1 VQTWLV
7 NGRLQNAIS
16 LDDRGLAYG
25 DGLFETIAWRRG
37 QPRFF
42 DRHLARLREG
52 CRRLDIPA
60 PPDAAIADE
69 IGIAAAGS
77 ERGTVK
83 IIVTRGCGRRG
94 YAWEADIVP
103 SRIVGFD
110 PAPAEGRPA
119 AGGASVVYCD
129 TPASCNPRLAGL
141 KTLNRLDNVIAR
153 AELRGRRA
161 EEGLMFD
168 DENRLVG
175 GTMSN
180 LFVVRNRELAT
191 PLLDRAGVRGVM
203 RDVVMERA
211 REAGIACREIGIA
224 RSFLESADEI
234 FLTNALTG
242 LRPVTL
248 CGSSRLEAGPVTAT
262 LRAAL
267 LECGVEECAA

>member
-1 VQTWLV
+1 MQTWLV
-7 NGRLQNAIS
+7 NGQLQNVIS

-25 DGLFETIAWRRG
+25 DGLFETIAWRQG
-37 QPRFF
+37 QPRFL

-52 CRRLDIPA
+52 CRRLDLPA
-60 PPDAAIADE
+60 PPAAAIADE
-69 IGIAAAGS
+69 IGLAAAS
-77 ERGTVK
+77 SQTGTVK

-94 YAWEADIVP
+94 YTWEAGIVP

-110 PAPAEGRPA
+110 PEPSIVRPP
-119 AGGASVVYCD
+119 AGGVSVVYCD
-129 TPASCNPRLAGL
+129 TPASRNPRLAGL

-153 AELRGRRA
+153 AELRARSA
-161 EEGLMFD
+161 DEGLMFD
-168 DENRLVG
+168 DEARLVG

-180 LFVVRNRELAT
+180 LFVVHNRELAT
-191 PLLDRAGVRGVM
+191 PALDRAGVRGVM

-211 REAGIACREIGIA
+211 REAGIACREISIA

-248 CGSSRLEAGPVTAT
+248 CGASRLDPGPIAAT

-267 LECGVEECAA
+267 LEVGVEECAR